1 MMRPYETDVNRQ
13 PTETDAESLGRRK
26 FLRTSSRAALRGPAT
41 FVWPRRSHAAAA
53 DLDAINA
60 EITKRHDESVKR
72 LQTWI
77 RQPSIAAENRGMN
90 EGCELTMNMLR
101 EAGFAQV
108 TKVSTDGQPGIFATL
123 DASAPRTVGLYFM
136 YDVKQADPAEWS
148 SPPFDAALVDKPGLG
163 KVIVGRGA
171 VNQKGPEATFLAALH
186 AIRAAGKKLP
196 VNLVFVAEGEEE
208 IGSPHFP
215 QIVHR
220 PGVLAPV
227 PKCRG
232 VFMPFPSQGLDGEV
246 TQFLGANGVVE
257 LELVSR

>member
-1 MMRPYETDVNRQ
+1 MTHRHETDEDRQ
-13 PTETDAESLGRRK
+13 PTETDLDSLDRRK
-26 FLRTSSRAALRGPAT
+26 FLRTSSLAAVAGAAT

-53 DLDAINA
+53 DLEAINA

-101 EAGFAQV
+101 EAGFGQV

-123 DASAPRTVGLYFM
+123 DARAPRTVGLYFM

-148 SPPFDAALVDKPGLG
+148 APPFDAASVDKPGLG
-163 KVIVGRGA
+163 KAIVGRGA

-186 AIRAAGKKLP
+186 AIRGSGKKLP
-196 VNLVFVAEGEEE
+196 VNFVFVAEGEEE
-208 IGSPHFP
+208 SGSPPFSENF
-215 QIVHR
+215 
-220 PGVLAPV
+220 
-227 PKCRG
+227 RG
-232 VFMPFPSQGLDGEV
+232 PRG
-246 TQFLGANGVVE
+246 GAG
-257 LELVSR
+257 RGR